1 MYDMPT
7 EIDVQADGALR
18 IITLNRPESLN
29 SVNDNLHVGLARL
42 WQRLTDDPTARAAVI
57 TGAGRAFS
65 AGGDFTYLEELANDA
80 ELRAKTIR
88 DGREIVLGMARCRIP
103 VVAAVN
109 GPAVG
114 LGCSLVALSDIVYIA
129 EDAYL
134 ADPHVQV
141 GLVAADGGPLTWPLH
156 ISLLLAK
163 EFALTGTRIKA
174 PRAVELGLAN
184 HVVANPVSEAIACA
198 KKILNCPSRRWRAP
212 SGCSTSTWS
221 APCWPAWTTRCRP
234 RASPLS
240 PRTSGPT
247 SRNSTRPRKT
257 EAVGPRWPQ
266 ASWLRRKSRITAS
279 NLSGS
284 SMNGMWALDSNSS
297 NRDRAMRWCIANM
310 CSGAHSS

>member
-1 MYDMPT
+1 MYDMPV
-7 EIDVQADGALR
+7 EIDVCADGALR
-18 IITLNRPESLN
+18 IITLNRPDSLN

-42 WQRLTDDPTARAAVI
+42 WQRLSDDPTARAAVL

-65 AGGDFTYLEELANDA
+65 AGGDFAYLAELAADA
-80 ELRAKTIR
+80 DLRAKTIR

-163 EFALTGTRIKA
+163 EYALTGTRIRA
-174 PRAVELGLAN
+174 ERAVELGLAN
-184 HVVANPVSEAIACA
+184 HMVAAPLAEAIACA
-198 KKILNCPSRRWRAP
+198 QRIMELPQQAVESTKRVLNIHLERAVLA
-212 SGCSTSTWS
+212 SLDYALS
-221 APCWPAWTTRCRP
+221 AEHQSFTTDDFR
-234 RASPLS
+234 S
-240 PRTSGPT
+240 
-247 SRNSTRPRKT
+247 
-257 EAVGPRWPQ
+257 
-266 ASWLRRKSRITAS
+266 I
-279 NLSGS
+279 
-284 SMNGMWALDSNSS
+284 
-297 NRDRAMRWCIANM
+297 IAKLNA
-310 CSGAHSS
+310 GKN

>member
-7 EIDVQADGALR
+7 EIDVQADGPLR

-29 SVNDNLHVGLARL
+29 SVNDPLHHGLAKL
-42 WQRLTDDPTARAAVI
+42 WQRISDDQSARAAVI

-65 AGGDFTYLEELANDA
+65 AGGDFVYLNELASDA
-80 ELRAKTIR
+80 ELRAKTIA
-88 DGREIVLGMARCRIP
+88 DGREIVLGMARCRVP

-163 EFALTGTRIKA
+163 EYALTGARISA
-174 PRAVELGLAN
+174 ARAVELGLAN
-184 HVVANPVSEAIACA
+184 HAVADPLTEALKAA
-198 KKILNCPSRRWRAP
+198 KKILELPQQAVESTKRVLNVHLERAVLA
-212 SGCSTSTWS
+212 TIDYALS
-221 APCWPAWTTRCRP
+221 AENQSFQTEDFRTIAAK
-234 RASPLS
+234 RAAG
-240 PRTSGPT
+240 RTFGD
-247 SRNSTRPRKT
+247 
-257 EAVGPRWPQ
+257 E
-266 ASWLRRKSRITAS
+266 
-279 NLSGS
+279 
-284 SMNGMWALDSNSS
+284 
-297 NRDRAMRWCIANM
+297 RAA
-310 CSGAHSS
+310 GFTLE

>member
-1 MYDMPT
+1 MPRGRGAASTIHNCSAPTSIAARKASWAAHRRSRRTSSPHESWDWEPDVYDMPT
-7 EIDVQADGALR
+7 EIDVQADGPLR

-29 SVNDNLHVGLARL
+29 SVNDNLHHGLAKL
-42 WQRLTDDPTARAAVI
+42 WQRLSDDLTARAAVI

-65 AGGDFTYLEELANDA
+65 AGGDFGYLEELANDA
-80 ELRAKTIR
+80 ALRAKTIT
-88 DGREIVLGMARCRIP
+88 DGREIVLGMARCRVP

-174 PRAVELGLAN
+174 RRAVELGLAN
-184 HVVANPVSEAIACA
+184 HIAAAPVAEAIACA
-198 KKILNCPSRRWRAP
+198 KKILELPQQAVESTKRVLNIHLERAVLA
-212 SGCSTSTWS
+212 SLDYALSAEHQSFTTEDFRSIVTKLNEGKNLATSARS
-221 APCWPAWTTRCRP
+221 Q
-234 RASPLS
+234 L
-240 PRTSGPT
+240 
-247 SRNSTRPRKT
+247 
-257 EAVGPRWPQ
+257 
-266 ASWLRRKSRITAS
+266 WL
-279 NLSGS
+279 
-284 SMNGMWALDSNSS
+284 W
-297 NRDRAMRWCIANM
+297 
-310 CSGAHSS
+310 